1 MRTTLLDDRDYV
13 TDYVTLLKLHLA
25 RAGLHRRAAVPR
37 RPPRLR
43 APSASMLP
51 TAIRPEGLEQI
62 PLSSQARH
70 HDRVDRLLVL
80 VNGLP
85 GSGKSTLGRAL
96 AAQLGARLL
105 SKDSVKEALETCVD
119 DVASIPGFG
128 GIAME
133 TVWALARAIPGSV
146 VVDSWW
152 FRPRDLLHAKAGI
165 ESTRADRVV
174 EVWCDVPAEVARE
187 RYASRRR
194 STLYQDERR
203 LADDWQ
209 TWAAKAEPLGLI
221 PTVMVDT
228 SRPVDCVWLAA
239 QINHHTTRPDPIGK
253 GLISEPNYSD

>member
-1 MRTTLLDDRDYV
+1 MGTTLPDDRG
-13 TDYVTLLKLHLA
+13 YVTLLKI
-25 RAGLHRRAAVPR
+25 RRV
-37 RPPRLR
+37 R
-43 APSASMLP
+43 APSASILT
-51 TAIRPEGLEQI
+51 TAIRPERLEQI
-62 PLSSQARH
+62 PLSLRARH
-70 HDRVDRLLVL
+70 HNRMDRLLVL

-165 ESTRADRVV
+165 ESTRADRAV
-174 EVWCDVPAEVARE
+174 EVWCDVPAEVTRE

-194 STLYQDERR
+194 SALYQDERR

-228 SRPVDCVWLAA
+228 SRPVDCAWLAA
-239 QINHHTTRPDPIGK
+239 QINHHATRQDPSGC
-253 GLISEPNYSD
+253 SHDR